1 MLPQIFHQI
10 AGQLLDIHHVILDG
24 ARKGQPLAN
33 LHVVE
38 LGPQDTGGIQQLQRP
53 IHRHPLLGAG
63 HAGAILRLGGLA
75 VGHLI
80 DKGGFAH
87 VGDTQHHHANGAAH
101 LALFGISG
109 QLVLQKLTDG
119 GGKLLRAH
127 AALGVGLQHRIALS
141 PEIGGPALRLL
152 GVGLI
157 HAVQHHHTGL
167 SRRHL
172 IHVRVAAGQG
182 DPGVQD
188 LAHRVHILDLGH
200 DHALGFR
207 HMAGKPAQSLY
218 LHGVSPR
225 NL

>member
-10 AGQLLDIHHVILDG
+10 AGQLLDIHDIILNSSCKGKTLADLYVI
-24 ARKGQPLAN
+24 
-33 LHVVE
+33 E
-38 LGPQDTGGIQQLQRP
+38 LGPQDAGGVQQLQRA

-87 VGDTQHHHANGAAH
+87 VGDAQHHHADGAAH
-101 LALFGISG
+101 LPLFGIG
-109 QLVLQKLTDG
+109 RQLVLQKLTDG
-119 GGKLLRAH
+119 GGKLRRAC

-141 PEIGGPALRLL
+141 PEIGGPALCLL

-157 HAVQHHHTGL
+157 HAVQYHHAWL
-167 SRRHL
+167 SRRHFV
-172 IHVRVAAGQG
+172 HVRVAAGQG
-182 DPGVQD
+182 DTGVQY
-188 LAHRVHILDLGH
+188 LAHRVHIPDLGH

-207 HMAGKPAQSLY
+207 HMAGEPAQSFY

>member
-1 MLPQIFHQI
+1 MPPQILHEI
-10 AGQLLDIHHVILDG
+10 AGQFLNIHHVILDSSC
-24 ARKGQPLAN
+24 KGQTLAD
-33 LHVVE
+33 LHIIE
-38 LGPQDTGGIQQLQRP
+38 LRPQNAGRVQQFQRP

-87 VGDTQHHHANGAAH
+87 VGNAQHHHPDSAAH
-101 LALFGISG
+101 LSFFSVGG
-109 QLVLQKLTDG
+109 QLVLQKLADG
-119 GGKLLRAH
+119 GGKLRRAH
-127 AALGVGLQHRIALS
+127 AALGVGLQHRVAFS
-141 PEIGGPALRLL
+141 PEIGGPALRLS
-152 GVGLI
+152 GVSLI
-157 HAVQHHHTGL
+157 HAVQHHQPGL
-167 SRRHL
+167 ARRHFV
-172 IHVRVAAGQG
+172 HVGIAAGQRDTG
-182 DPGVQD
+182 IQY

-207 HMAGKPAQSLY
+207 HMAGEPAQSFY